1 MKLIS
6 ARVMTWLLMAMSCLT
21 NIFCL
26 AAAEA
31 MYFCPASLARIFPQ
45 SPSQPP
51 SALISATEGA
61 FSSTKLLHDAAC
73 QRPRHFCSL
82 SDAGGNLSTLVLQPS
97 TVKSLF
103 PLRKTM
109 NTGFDLSAN
118 SCAKRMQTHKFTGYI
133 QYVCCMST
141 EFR

>member
-1 MKLIS
+1 
-6 ARVMTWLLMAMSCLT
+6 MTWLLMAMSCLT